1 MAGDAW
7 LSMPPGRSKRA
18 RLRPHRGH
26 APACGAVHPPTKVR
40 PVGPD
45 VFALDHP
52 GAGSL
57 RLRRRPADPWVRRR
71 LAAPGFH
78 AGCMLTSNRG
88 SIRGPMGGM
97 QLPGPRQDVVGWE
110 RLLLFRRRA
119 RNATDQVDGAP
130 GWGWA

>member
-1 MAGDAW
+1 M
-7 LSMPPGRSKRA
+7 SSRSITPARA
-18 RLRPHRGH
+18 AFGF
-26 APACGAVHPPTKVR
+26 AAAPPTR
-40 PVGPD
+40 GC
-45 VFALDHP
+45 A
-52 GAGSL
+52 
-57 RLRRRPADPWVRRR
+57 ADWQP
-71 LAAPGFH
+71 PGFH